1 MCTRAFTFDDKL
13 INDACRR
20 FGSEDTLN
28 QWMQQQLE
36 MMLLRVV
43 AHGENRST
51 SGLRLSQ
58 RLRGVAKA
66 PVGFDYKKELE
77 TRF

>member
-13 INDACRR
+13 ISDASRR

-36 MMLLRVV
+36 MMLLQVV
-43 AHGENRST
+43 AHSDSRPAG
-51 SGLRLSQ
+51 GLRLSQ